1 MLVAPVVRLFLL
13 GQSRIHRPT
22 APEYEGTGKCQNCA
36 NIIDTS
42 LAGGTD
48 PHSSSKFHGSMVA
61 LPVEYILEH
70 LPESI
75 LVEGVQAA

>member
-48 PHSSSKFHGSMVA
+48 PHSSSKFHLVA